1 MVKKGAI
8 ASPLLID
15 RLSIRKVRGDRLS
28 VKKASAIARKLKIS
42 Q

>member
-1 MVKKGAI
+1 LIALLVKK
-8 ASPLLID
+8 S
-15 RLSIRKVRGDRLS
+15 KGDRLS

>member
-1 MVKKGAI
+1 VGEKSK
-8 ASPLLID
+8 
-15 RLSIRKVRGDRLS
+15 GDRLS